1 MRSNTTEHDACGIGA
16 IVNIDGRK
24 DHSLIDQALT
34 IVERLDH
41 RAGKDASG
49 KVGDGVGIL
58 LQISHRFFSKAAFQ
72 EGFTLPK
79 PNDYGIAM
87 LFLPQEASK
96 RFEEEKQLE
105 SIIMDEGAE
114 VLGWRDVPC
123 QSTIL
128 GDSAY
133 QCMPKIRQCFIQRPA
148 YLKEG
153 LSFEQ
158 LLYVI
163 RRQFETRCKDTYV
176 VSMSSKTIV
185 YKGMF
190 LVNQLR
196 LFYDDL
202 QDEQYESALAII
214 HSRFSTNTQP
224 SWERAQP
231 YHMIAH
237 NGEINT
243 IQGNQSHMS
252 AREETMYSSFL
263 ETQKEKILPVVKN
276 DGSDSAILD
285 NTLEFLY
292 MNNIPME
299 KAIMMMIP
307 EPWRNTSMVQEKK
320 DFYHYYA
327 TMMEPWDG
335 PAAIL
340 FTDGEK
346 LGAVLDRNGLRP
358 LRWWLSDD
366 HQLVLSSEVGV
377 LPIYEEHIV
386 CKERLRPGQMLL
398 ADTVKKHLFTDEEC
412 KTMYMNIHPYE
423 DWLNR
428 NLLQLKDLPVCEKKM
443 EVLSKSE
450 CKRLYKAFGYTL
462 EDIHEQI
469 LPMAKNGVE
478 STASMG
484 ADIPLAVLSKCHPI
498 LFHYFKQRFA
508 QVTNPPIDSLR
519 ETIITDTSMYL
530 GKQGNLLQDEDVNC
544 RVLEIHNPI
553 LDEQDMDKIRT
564 LHKEGFHVEE
574 VSILFHASMHLEEA
588 IEHLLET
595 CDHASEKGTNIL
607 ILTDCGIDE
616 NHLAIPSLL
625 AISAIEQHFTET
637 KKNTIS
643 IVLESGEPRN
653 VHHFATLLGYGA
665 SAVYPYLAHE
675 SIREMVEENIIDK
688 EVSVAIRDYN
698 DAILHGVLKAASK
711 MGVSTLQSYRS
722 ARLFEAIGLHRDV
735 VNRYFSKTIS
745 QAGGITLKEIE
756 EDVRYHHQAFC
767 NLENDKLETIGF
779 HRFQKGKAK
788 EHHLYNPEAIS
799 TLQKAVRDGDYAEYK
814 CYSQLIHQENDP
826 ISIRSLL
833 TFDTTK
839 RKSIPLSSVE
849 SAQSIVKRFKTGAMS
864 YGSISEEAH
873 TCLAEAMN
881 QLHGKSN
888 SGEGGEK
895 PERYHTK
902 YNSAIKQVASGR
914 FGVTSEY
921 LNSADEI
928 QIKMAQGAKPGEGG
942 HLPGNKVYPWIA
954 KTRHSTPGVTLISPP
969 PHHDIYSIE
978 DLAQL
983 IYDLKN
989 ANPKASISVKLAA
1002 EEGVGTIACGT
1013 AKAGAQNILIS
1024 GCDGGTGA
1032 APQSS
1037 IHHAGLPW
1045 ELGLSQAHEQLVKNH
1060 LRSRVRLET
1069 DGKLMSGRDVAIAAL
1084 LGAEE
1089 FGFATAPLVAIGC
1102 KMLRVCSLDTCPYG
1116 IATQNE
1122 ALRQRFQGKPQD
1134 VINFMLFVAEH
1145 LREIMAELGFK
1156 TVEEMIG
1163 HKECL
1168 KINKQ
1173 VIGYERLQ
1181 LEELLTSE
1189 AKDGKVH
1196 FDKQDEYD
1204 FHLEQTK
1211 DTQILIP
1218 GFKNA
1223 IKNKQRYYEK
1233 VNITNTDRTFGT
1245 LLGSYITTHYG
1256 NELADDFCH
1265 IDCIGS
1271 GGQSFGA
1278 FLPKGIYLAL
1288 TGDANDYFGKGL
1300 SGAILSVTPSSQ
1312 ANYKPEKNIIIGNV
1326 ALYGA
1331 TSGYAFINGVA
1342 GERFAVRN
1350 SGAVAVVE
1358 GCGNHAL
1365 EYMTGGCVVI
1375 LGETG
1380 KNIAAGMSGG
1390 IAYILDEKHDL
1401 HERINSEM
1409 VEVNKLEESDYHY
1422 VKQLI
1427 EAYVKA
1433 TNSSH
1438 GKHILEHFEIY
1449 HKDFMKIIPH
1459 DYRIMKEY
1467 ILQNRKQGLNEEQAE
1482 LKAFEQ
1488 MKIKRG

>member
-574 VSILFHASMHLEEA
+574 VSILS
-588 IEHLLET
+588 
-595 CDHASEKGTNIL
+595 
-607 ILTDCGIDE
+607 
-616 NHLAIPSLL
+616 
-625 AISAIEQHFTET
+625 
-637 KKNTIS
+637 
-643 IVLESGEPRN
+643 
-653 VHHFATLLGYGA
+653 
-665 SAVYPYLAHE
+665 
-675 SIREMVEENIIDK
+675 
-688 EVSVAIRDYN
+688 
-698 DAILHGVLKAASK
+698 
-711 MGVSTLQSYRS
+711 
-722 ARLFEAIGLHRDV
+722 
-735 VNRYFSKTIS
+735 
-745 QAGGITLKEIE
+745 
-756 EDVRYHHQAFC
+756 
-767 NLENDKLETIGF
+767 
-779 HRFQKGKAK
+779 
-788 EHHLYNPEAIS
+788 
-799 TLQKAVRDGDYAEYK
+799 
-814 CYSQLIHQENDP
+814 LIH
-826 ISIRSLL
+826 I
-833 TFDTTK
+833 
-839 RKSIPLSSVE
+839 
-849 SAQSIVKRFKTGAMS
+849 
-864 YGSISEEAH
+864 
-873 TCLAEAMN
+873 
-881 QLHGKSN
+881 
-888 SGEGGEK
+888 
-895 PERYHTK
+895 
-902 YNSAIKQVASGR
+902 
-914 FGVTSEY
+914 
-921 LNSADEI
+921 
-928 QIKMAQGAKPGEGG
+928 
-942 HLPGNKVYPWIA
+942 
-954 KTRHSTPGVTLISPP
+954 
-969 PHHDIYSIE
+969 
-978 DLAQL
+978 
-983 IYDLKN
+983 
-989 ANPKASISVKLAA
+989 
-1002 EEGVGTIACGT
+1002 
-1013 AKAGAQNILIS
+1013 
-1024 GCDGGTGA
+1024 
-1032 APQSS
+1032 
-1037 IHHAGLPW
+1037 
-1045 ELGLSQAHEQLVKNH
+1045 
-1060 LRSRVRLET
+1060 
-1069 DGKLMSGRDVAIAAL
+1069 
-1084 LGAEE
+1084 
-1089 FGFATAPLVAIGC
+1089 
-1102 KMLRVCSLDTCPYG
+1102 
-1116 IATQNE
+1116 
-1122 ALRQRFQGKPQD
+1122 
-1134 VINFMLFVAEH
+1134 
-1145 LREIMAELGFK
+1145 
-1156 TVEEMIG
+1156 
-1163 HKECL
+1163 
-1168 KINKQ
+1168 
-1173 VIGYERLQ
+1173 
-1181 LEELLTSE
+1181 
-1189 AKDGKVH
+1189 
-1196 FDKQDEYD
+1196 
-1204 FHLEQTK
+1204 
-1211 DTQILIP
+1211 
-1218 GFKNA
+1218 
-1223 IKNKQRYYEK
+1223 
-1233 VNITNTDRTFGT
+1233 
-1245 LLGSYITTHYG
+1245 
-1256 NELADDFCH
+1256 
-1265 IDCIGS
+1265 
-1271 GGQSFGA
+1271 
-1278 FLPKGIYLAL
+1278 
-1288 TGDANDYFGKGL
+1288 
-1300 SGAILSVTPSSQ
+1300 
-1312 ANYKPEKNIIIGNV
+1312 
-1326 ALYGA
+1326 
-1331 TSGYAFINGVA
+1331 
-1342 GERFAVRN
+1342 
-1350 SGAVAVVE
+1350 
-1358 GCGNHAL
+1358 
-1365 EYMTGGCVVI
+1365 
-1375 LGETG
+1375 
-1380 KNIAAGMSGG
+1380 
-1390 IAYILDEKHDL
+1390 
-1401 HERINSEM
+1401 
-1409 VEVNKLEESDYHY
+1409 
-1422 VKQLI
+1422 
-1427 EAYVKA
+1427 
-1433 TNSSH
+1433 
-1438 GKHILEHFEIY
+1438 
-1449 HKDFMKIIPH
+1449 
-1459 DYRIMKEY
+1459 
-1467 ILQNRKQGLNEEQAE
+1467 
-1482 LKAFEQ
+1482 
-1488 MKIKRG
+1488 

>member
-625 AISAIEQHFTET
+625 AVSAIEQHFTET

-1002 EEGVGTIACGT
+1002 EEEIGR
-1013 AKAGAQNILIS
+1013 
-1024 GCDGGTGA
+1024 
-1032 APQSS
+1032 
-1037 IHHAGLPW
+1037 
-1045 ELGLSQAHEQLVKNH
+1045 AHV
-1060 LRSRVRLET
+1060 
-1069 DGKLMSGRDVAIAAL
+1069 
-1084 LGAEE
+1084 
-1089 FGFATAPLVAIGC
+1089 
-1102 KMLRVCSLDTCPYG
+1102 
-1116 IATQNE
+1116 
-1122 ALRQRFQGKPQD
+1122 
-1134 VINFMLFVAEH
+1134 
-1145 LREIMAELGFK
+1145 
-1156 TVEEMIG
+1156 
-1163 HKECL
+1163 
-1168 KINKQ
+1168 
-1173 VIGYERLQ
+1173 
-1181 LEELLTSE
+1181 
-1189 AKDGKVH
+1189 
-1196 FDKQDEYD
+1196 
-1204 FHLEQTK
+1204 
-1211 DTQILIP
+1211 
-1218 GFKNA
+1218 
-1223 IKNKQRYYEK
+1223 
-1233 VNITNTDRTFGT
+1233 
-1245 LLGSYITTHYG
+1245 
-1256 NELADDFCH
+1256 
-1265 IDCIGS
+1265 
-1271 GGQSFGA
+1271 
-1278 FLPKGIYLAL
+1278 
-1288 TGDANDYFGKGL
+1288 
-1300 SGAILSVTPSSQ
+1300 
-1312 ANYKPEKNIIIGNV
+1312 
-1326 ALYGA
+1326 
-1331 TSGYAFINGVA
+1331 
-1342 GERFAVRN
+1342 
-1350 SGAVAVVE
+1350 
-1358 GCGNHAL
+1358 
-1365 EYMTGGCVVI
+1365 
-1375 LGETG
+1375 
-1380 KNIAAGMSGG
+1380 
-1390 IAYILDEKHDL
+1390 
-1401 HERINSEM
+1401 
-1409 VEVNKLEESDYHY
+1409 
-1422 VKQLI
+1422 
-1427 EAYVKA
+1427 
-1433 TNSSH
+1433 
-1438 GKHILEHFEIY
+1438 
-1449 HKDFMKIIPH
+1449 
-1459 DYRIMKEY
+1459 
-1467 ILQNRKQGLNEEQAE
+1467 
-1482 LKAFEQ
+1482 
-1488 MKIKRG
+1488 